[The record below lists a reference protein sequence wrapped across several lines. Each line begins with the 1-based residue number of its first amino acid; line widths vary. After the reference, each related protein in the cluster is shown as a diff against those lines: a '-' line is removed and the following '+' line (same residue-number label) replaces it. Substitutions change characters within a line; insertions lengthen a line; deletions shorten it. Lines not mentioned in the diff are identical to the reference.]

1 MLARFCQLSC
11 LHERRPTVS
20 SGDNKAFGLSRLVVW
35 IGYALIAVLAIPA
48 LILALLMGG
57 VWTAAD
63 RLAAQLEKKDK

>member
-1 MLARFCQLSC
+1 MKEIVL
-11 LHERRPTVS
+11 TS
-20 SGDNKAFGLSRLVVW
+20 S
-35 IGYALIAVLAIPA
+35 A